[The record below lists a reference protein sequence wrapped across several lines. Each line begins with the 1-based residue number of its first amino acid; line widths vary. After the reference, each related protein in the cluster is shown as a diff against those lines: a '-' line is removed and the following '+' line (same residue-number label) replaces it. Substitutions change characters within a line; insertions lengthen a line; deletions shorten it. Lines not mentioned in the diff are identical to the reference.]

1 MLTEM
6 SGKWTTMHSYS
17 IYDQSPFSNLKVTL
31 ADYMQNLYPL
41 AGHNT
46 AGCKFTL
53 FFFCFFFF
61 MKLLLFSVSE
71 QSSKK
76 HQDISIIRHLSWTST
91 TQNCDIDIYV
101 TNLMKN
107 LIQNEFSTDGKQII
121 H

>member
-6 SGKWTTMHSYS
+6 SGKWTTLHSYS

-53 FFFCFFFF
+53 FLFFCFFHETAFIF
-61 MKLLLFSVSE
+61 CFRTKFKEASRYIYYSASIMDKHDTKLRYRY
-71 QSSKK
+71 
-76 HQDISIIRHLSWTST
+76 ISH
-91 TQNCDIDIYV
+91 
-101 TNLMKN
+101 
-107 LIQNEFSTDGKQII
+107 
-121 H
+121 

>member
-6 SGKWTTMHSYS
+6 SGKWTTLHSYS

-31 ADYMQNLYPL
+31 AYCMQNLYPL

-46 AGCKFTL
+46 AVCKFTL
-53 FFFCFFFF
+53 IVVGFFF
-61 MKLLLFSVSE
+61 MKPLLFSVSE
-71 QSSKK
+71 QSLKK

>member
-1 MLTEM
+1 
-6 SGKWTTMHSYS
+6 
-17 IYDQSPFSNLKVTL
+17 
-31 ADYMQNLYPL
+31 MQELYPL

-46 AGCKFTL
+46 AVCKFN
-53 FFFCFFFF
+53 FNCFVFF
-61 MKLLLFSVSE
+61 MKPLLFCVSE

-107 LIQNEFSTDGKQII
+107 LIQNEFSTDGKQKRVYKLNKYEMFL
-121 H
+121 

>member
-6 SGKWTTMHSYS
+6 SGKWTTLHSYS

-31 ADYMQNLYPL
+31 AYCMQNLYPL
-41 AGHNT
+41 AGHNI
-46 AGCKFTL
+46 AVCKFTL
-53 FFFCFFFF
+53 IVVGFFF
-61 MKLLLFSVSE
+61 MKSLLFSVSE
-71 QSSKK
+71 QSLKK

>member
-1 MLTEM
+1 
-6 SGKWTTMHSYS
+6 
-17 IYDQSPFSNLKVTL
+17 
-31 ADYMQNLYPL
+31 MQNLYPL

-46 AGCKFTL
+46 AQIHFV
-53 FFFCFFFF
+53 FFFWFCF

>member
-6 SGKWTTMHSYS
+6 SGKWTTLHSYS

-31 ADYMQNLYPL
+31 ADCMQNLYPL
-41 AGHNT
+41 AIQQAANSL
-46 AGCKFTL
+46 C
-53 FFFCFFFF
+53 FFCFFFF